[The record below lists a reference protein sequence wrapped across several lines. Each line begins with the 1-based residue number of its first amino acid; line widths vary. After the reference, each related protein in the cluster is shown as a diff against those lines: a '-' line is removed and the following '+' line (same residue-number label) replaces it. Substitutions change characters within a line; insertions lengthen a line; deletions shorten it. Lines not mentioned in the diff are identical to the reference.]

1 LARKPERGRAT
12 RYVILGVLNT
22 FGPLSGYGVKQ
33 MIAQTID
40 FMWSESYGQLY
51 PELKRLAKEGL
62 VRRVSE
68 RRDNPRGRKTFAITG
83 SGRRS
88 LSAWLRQPPARELVR
103 VEHLVKLFFS
113 RAAGVKASRLQVLA
127 AREKSQARL
136 AQFAAI
142 RAQLEPAAEASP
154 DFVNWMLVLRSGEM
168 QAEMRVRWAGEA
180 LALLDAWERGGAKAV
195 LATSRA
201 QRGQATRTG
210 SIP

>member
-1 LARKPERGRAT
+1 MARRPEPGRAT

-33 MIAQTID
+33 MIAQTIA

-51 PELKRLAKEGL
+51 PELKRLAKDRL

-68 RRDNPRGRKTFAITG
+68 RDDNPRGRKTFEITG
-83 SGRRS
+83 SGRRA
-88 LSAWLRQPPARELVR
+88 LSAWLRQPPARELFR

-113 RAAGVKASRLQVLA
+113 RAAGLKASRLQVLA

-136 AQFAAI
+136 EQFAAI
-142 RAQLEPAAEASP
+142 RAQIESVAEASP

-168 QAEMRVRWAGEA
+168 QAEMRVRWADEA

-195 LATSRA
+195 LTTSRA
-201 QRGQATRTG
+201 QRGYD
-210 SIP
+210 